1 MITAEGKTS
10 RMDVIEKS
18 AQQNAL
24 RRNMAV

>member
-18 AQQNAL
+18 AQQTL
-24 RRNMAV
+24 WEEIWQF